1 MSFVV
6 PGQRLESAAYSSAR
20 VAVIGTGWWAT
31 TSHIPALQANKH
43 VSQIVLCDSDP
54 SKLKAA
60 GEAFNLERRHT
71 NLQEM
76 LERETLDGAVIA
88 TNHASHYAITKTCLE
103 HGLHVML
110 EKPMTLHASHAR
122 ELVGLAHDRQRELI
136 IGYPWH
142 YTPEALEARAVIAS
156 GELGAVQYVMCSA
169 VNSIIGFLRGDLKL
183 DTAVHGPGSV
193 YSQPSLSGGGEG
205 HLQIT
210 HSAALMFFI
219 TQLHP
224 KRVHA
229 LMHNH
234 GLALDL
240 VDVMMLE
247 FEGGALGRVGGTGN
261 GSSGHVDLQ
270 VHCERG
276 SIELDMYARR
286 ALIVTPNRERRML
299 ESPNQVE
306 QMYPRAA
313 PVNNLIEV
321 ILGLDTN
328 RSSAEIGWRTV
339 EFLEAAYRSAAQDG
353 QAVTVESLYEKEQDH
368 EDQKH

>member
-1 MSFVV
+1 MI
-6 PGQRLESAAYSSAR
+6 SSAR
-20 VAVIGTGWWAT
+20 IGVIGTGWWAT
-31 TSHIPALQANKH
+31 ASHIPALQTNEK
-43 VSQIVLCDSDP
+43 VSQIVLCDADP
-54 SKLKAA
+54 TKLKAA
-60 GEAFNLERRHT
+60 GEAFGLERRYT

-76 LERETLDGAVIA
+76 LEREALDGVVIA

-103 HGLHVML
+103 QGLHVML

-122 ELVGLAHDRQRELI
+122 ELVRLARDRQRELI

-142 YTPEALEARAVIAS
+142 YTREVIEARAVIAA
-156 GELGAVQYVMCSA
+156 GELGVVQYLMCSA
-169 VNSIIGFLRGDLKL
+169 VNSIIGFLRGDLEL
-183 DTAVHGPGSV
+183 DTAVHGPGKV

-210 HSAALMFFI
+210 HSAALMFFVS
-219 TQLHP
+219 QLRP

-247 FEGGALGRVGGTGN
+247 FEGGALGSLGGTGN
-261 GSSGHVDLQ
+261 GLSGHVDLQ

-276 SIELDMYARR
+276 CVELDMYARR
-286 ALIVTPNRERRML
+286 ALIVTPDRERRVL
-299 ESPNQVE
+299 EAANQGE
-306 QMYPRAA
+306 QMYPRDA
-313 PVNNLIEV
+313 PVNNLVEV
-321 ILGLDTN
+321 VLGRDTN
-328 RSSAEIGWRTV
+328 HSSAEIGWRTV

-353 QAVTVESLYEKEQDH
+353 QGVLVESLYEKEQAH
-368 EDQKH
+368 EDQTH

>member
-1 MSFVV
+1 MN
-6 PGQRLESAAYSSAR
+6 PSAR
-20 VAVIGTGWWAT
+20 IAVVGTGWWAT
-31 TSHIPALQANKH
+31 ASHIPALQASEH
-43 VSQIVLCDSDP
+43 VSGIVLCDSDP
-54 SKLKAA
+54 GKLRAA
-60 GEAFNLERRHT
+60 GEAFGLARRYT
-71 NLQEM
+71 DLQEM
-76 LERETLDGAVIA
+76 LEQESLDGAVIA
-88 TNHASHYAITKTCLE
+88 TNHASHYAISKTCLE

-122 ELVGLAHDRQRELI
+122 ELVLLAQQRQRELI
-136 IGYPWH
+136 MGYPWH
-142 YTPEALEARAVIAS
+142 YTREAITARAVIAS
-156 GELGAVQYVMCSA
+156 GKLGAVQYVNCSA

-183 DTAVHGPGSV
+183 DAAVHGPGSV

-210 HSAALMFFI
+210 HSAGLMFFT
-219 TQLHP
+219 TQLRP

-247 FEGGALGRVGGTGN
+247 FEGGGLGSVGGTGN
-261 GSSGHVDLQ
+261 GSSGRVDLQ

-276 SIELDMYARR
+276 SVELDMYARR
-286 ALIVTPNRERRML
+286 ALIVTPEGKRVL
-299 ESPNQVE
+299 ESPNQGE
-306 QMYPRAA
+306 QMYPRDA
-313 PVNNLIEV
+313 PVNNLIGV

-328 RSSAEIGWRTV
+328 HSSAEIGWRTV

-353 QAVTVESLYEKEQDH
+353 QGVLVKSLYAKEQDH
-368 EDQKH
+368 EDQAH

>member
-1 MSFVV
+1 VN
-6 PGQRLESAAYSSAR
+6 SSAR
-20 VAVIGTGWWAT
+20 IAVIGTGWWAT
-31 TSHIPALQANKH
+31 ASHIPALRANEF

-60 GEAFNLERRHT
+60 GEAFGLKQRYTDLR
-71 NLQEM
+71 EM
-76 LERETLDGAVIA
+76 LEREELDGAVIA
-88 TNHASHYAITKTCLE
+88 TNHASHYAISKTCLE

-122 ELVGLAHDRQRELI
+122 ELVQLAQQRQRELI
-136 IGYPWH
+136 MGYPWH
-142 YTPEALEARAVIAS
+142 YTNEALEARAVIAS

-169 VNSIIGFLRGDLKL
+169 VNTIIGLLRGDLEL
-183 DTAVHGPGSV
+183 DTPVHGPGSV

-210 HSAALMFFI
+210 HSAALMFFT
-219 TQLHP
+219 TQLRP

-247 FEGGALGRVGGTGN
+247 FEGGALGSVGGTGN
-261 GSSGHVDLQ
+261 GLNGRVDLQ
-270 VHCERG
+270 IHCERG
-276 SIELDMYARR
+276 SVELDMYARR
-286 ALIVTPNRERRML
+286 ALIVTPNHERRVL
-299 ESPNQVE
+299 ESPNQGE

-321 ILGLDTN
+321 ILGRDTN
-328 RSSAEIGWRTV
+328 RSSAEVGWRTV

-353 QAVTVESLYEKEQDH
+353 QGVLVKSLYEKEQDH
-368 EDQKH
+368 EDQAH

>member
-1 MSFVV
+1 MI
-6 PGQRLESAAYSSAR
+6 SSAKI
-20 VAVIGTGWWAT
+20 AVIGTGWWAT
-31 TSHIPALQANKH
+31 ASHIPALQASEH

-54 SKLKAA
+54 SKLRAA
-60 GEAFNLERRHT
+60 GEAFGLERRYT

-76 LERETLDGAVIA
+76 LEREELDGAVIA
-88 TNHASHYAITKTCLE
+88 TNHASHYVITKTCLE

-122 ELVGLAHDRQRELI
+122 ELVVLAHHQQRELI

-142 YTPEALEARAVIAS
+142 YTREAIEARAVISS

-169 VNSIIGFLRGDLKL
+169 VNSIIGFLRGDLEL
-183 DTAVHGPGSV
+183 ATPVHGPGNV

-210 HSAALMFFI
+210 HSAGLMFFV

-247 FEGGALGRVGGTGN
+247 FEGGALGSLGGTGN
-261 GSSGHVDLQ
+261 GLSGHVDLQ

-276 SIELDMYARR
+276 CVELDMYARR
-286 ALIVTPNRERRML
+286 AVIVTPDRERRVL
-299 ESPNQVE
+299 ESPNQGE

-313 PVNNLIEV
+313 PVNNLIGV
-321 ILGLDTN
+321 ILGRDTN
-328 RSSAEIGWRTV
+328 HSSAEIGWRTV
-339 EFLEAAYRSAAQDG
+339 EFLEAAYRSAAQNG
-353 QAVTVESLYEKEQDH
+353 QGVLIQSLYEKEQDH

>member
-1 MSFVV
+1 VSFFVS
-6 PGQRLESAAYSSAR
+6 GQRLESAASSSAR

-31 TSHIPALQANKH
+31 ASHIPALQANKH

-60 GEAFNLERRHT
+60 GEAFGLERRYT
-71 NLQEM
+71 DLQEM
-76 LERETLDGAVIA
+76 LEREALAGAVIA
-88 TNHASHYAITKTCLE
+88 TNHASHYAISKTCLE
-103 HGLHVML
+103 HDLHIML

-122 ELVGLAHDRQRELI
+122 ELVSLARDRQRELI
-136 IGYPWH
+136 VGYPWH
-142 YTPEALEARAVIAS
+142 YTPEAIEAQAVIAS

-169 VNSIIGFLRGDLKL
+169 VNSIIGFLRGDFEL
-183 DTAVHGPGSV
+183 DTAVHGPGNV

-210 HSAALMFFI
+210 HSAALMFFV
-219 TQLHP
+219 TQLRP

-247 FEGGALGRVGGTGN
+247 FEGGALGSLGGTGN

-276 SIELDMYARR
+276 AVELDMYARR
-286 ALIVTPNRERRML
+286 ALIVTPEGKQRLL
-299 ESPNQVE
+299 ESPNQGE

-313 PVNNLIEV
+313 PVNNLVEV
-321 ILGLDTN
+321 VLGLGAN
-328 RSSAEIGWRTV
+328 HSSAEVGWRTV

-353 QAVTVESLYEKEQDH
+353 QAVTIESLYEKEQAH
-368 EDQKH
+368 EDQTH